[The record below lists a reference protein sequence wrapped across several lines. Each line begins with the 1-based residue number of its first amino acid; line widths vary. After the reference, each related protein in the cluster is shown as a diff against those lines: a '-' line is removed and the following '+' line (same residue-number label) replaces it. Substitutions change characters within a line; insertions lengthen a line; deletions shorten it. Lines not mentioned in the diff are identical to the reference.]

1 MDAGQIATLAIV
13 AGLAVEKIL
22 IHLDCYNGV
31 RRLHCNLSSCCDVD
45 VDRRSGR
52 SSPPESPRS
61 RPPHPFT
68 VPHPAEMLARSGA
81 YAGEAG
87 LGHGRAMA
95 YRVTR
100 SFSEPTL
107 KTDHFK
113 KDAHK

>member
-31 RRLHCNLSSCCDVD
+31 RRLHCNMSSCCDVD

-81 YAGEAG
+81 Y
-87 LGHGRAMA
+87 
-95 YRVTR
+95 RVTR